1 MGKKVK
7 KKKPSTERRP
17 HEVKNLFETAY
28 GYHVKGDY
36 PKAEETYKQIIRLEP
51 RHSNAL
57 NLLGTICLERGEYDN
72 ALDLIR
78 KAVKAYPMG
87 AMFHNNLGNVFRKMG
102 MAQDAEKAYREAL
115 RVDPD
120 CVSANNNLGIVLHDQ
135 GDMDGAIDYFE
146 KAHRNDPGFAP
157 AFYNLGRVFCEQGR
171 IDTSIWAYREALKI
185 NPGFHGAYSNLLYT
199 LHFSDTSEPE
209 KIFNEHRNW
218 AKSFAEPYY
227 PVNQVYDTGKDPL
240 KTLRIGYVSPDF
252 RTHSVAFFLEDV
264 IAHHNRKQVEIFCYS
279 STEKPDD
286 FTRRFRE
293 LTDVWR
299 DISSLSDD
307 DAARIIMKDKIDI
320 LVDLAGHTRNSR
332 ILIFA
337 RKPAPVQVTWL
348 GYPDTTGLDT
358 MDYRI
363 TDAVAD
369 LPGHTDHLYTEK
381 LVRLAGGFLCYR
393 PSGESYP
400 ISPSPALITKAIT
413 FGSFNN
419 NSKISESVIRVWS
432 KILKNTPGSR
442 IKLKS
447 RSFSDFGTRKY
458 ILERFDHHGIP
469 SERIWFEGYSVSL
482 KEHFLL
488 YGSVDI
494 ALDTFPYNGTT
505 TTCEALWMG
514 VPVIALSG
522 NSHVARVGASLLH
535 QVGLDHFLALSE
547 DEYVEKAVN
556 LAKDVDLLIDLR
568 QAIRNRLKS
577 SSLMDPT
584 GFCKTLEGAYRN
596 MWKGWIGRC
605 EPAVLPDE
613 KAGKPE
619 KNNFEKNLEC
629 IHKHHPGL
637 ESQLCLTCPLEYEV
651 RLTDTGLHNL
661 YITDQKGVTSALYP
675 EDDPSKDLPHL
686 LDKVRD
692 LRGKVVGIMG
702 SGLLIYGEALL
713 KTIGDYNLVV
723 FFEAYGA
730 VLRKLMESHDL
741 SWVFSHPNARFV
753 VGDRSDPYD
762 ILSSENDKLYTN
774 NGFESLQFGP
784 GVACYPSWYADQE
797 KRFQHYMTKRQI
809 SLDTTKYAVKRF
821 LSNIFTNLHH
831 LSASRPF
838 DALKDLYPGVPAVV
852 VASGPSLSKNINEL
866 KKIKDNAIII
876 AADSALAPLLAQGIR
891 PHYVAS
897 VDYNEFT
904 FEKLSPYVGDLKDIS
919 LVYAPIVTPRIL
931 NRIRF
936 KERYYVFHDASS
948 HKLFESVIDTGK
960 SALEDIHSVI
970 HLALAMA
977 QACGCNP
984 IIFTGLDLSFD
995 GRKDHADGTILH
1007 WNNDHEH
1014 QKGDVMI
1021 EGTDGGMVAS
1031 STGFVGMLEICERMI
1046 SFCPERNYI
1055 NATEGGAKIGGTVS
1069 MGLGKALDTY
1079 LAGEKCMK
1087 CSLSEGWGMNALT
1100 AVLKRLKEL
1109 KIRTVQCLSRISD
1122 FTHEQIQVDTYIK
1135 KSDSSGLLPDKLPE
1149 KVLASLKR
1157 MDRLS
1162 GELDHDVIMDNLK
1175 GLLAEHQDQYLAF
1188 EMDLKDALALSDKSR
1203 RFKVSLSQQAF
1214 LQTIRKQ
1221 ALVFFNDHIDEQI
1234 GFLSAWIEKKE
1245 HMQRN
1250 PESGLSQLELARFL
1264 LDHDILVYT
1273 DDLLQH
1279 LQSRPEKDLILA
1291 CVALKQGRINEG
1303 LALFNE
1309 VLTKDERLKPRVDSF
1324 ISSMIH
1330 EWETAE
1336 GLESYKNLMI
1346 ERIML
1351 CDSDHPAVLKK
1362 QTMSI
1367 DKAWDFVK
1375 KGRFDDACHIMRQ
1388 SCRLSS
1394 CDNETVL
1401 SLTGFLMI
1409 VTGMF
1414 GEGGE
1419 ILKKAVSNSYNSE
1432 QRKAVLNYLCQTALL
1447 YRRPVEEP
1455 WFGELIDCAE
1465 KEVWA
1470 RKILQEWWVVCH
1482 GQHQGRLITS
1492 MIYPGTVSATRIIL
1506 EEWSVVKHVIPEWY
1520 VWNGFLN
1527 KADGEINRALVSM
1540 DMALETERNTI
1551 TCSIGEGWLL
1561 IASGLVY
1568 LMDYRFEKS
1577 LEYLD
1582 KGLEIIIRPPALLV
1596 TACIYFWMGDET
1608 EGRSRLEKLFFI
1620 KDKPDWMD
1628 RLQNPVYRDTDF
1640 EIIKKLG
1647 VINPYA
1653 AWNVLWGLLMVE
1665 SGSGDPWIHIKGSV
1679 LVDEQLIQDPYWFW
1693 IVDLIIGQWECD
1705 SERITEFLMNDD
1717 AGQAEVLLEEWA
1729 ALYDR
1734 LPLSGF
1740 FVLKAECQLNNA
1752 SREAALSY
1760 LEKEARNIHEKG
1772 SKYVEAGFLWEELG
1786 DGFLRT
1792 DNAERTL
1799 NCYENAMISD
1809 PGHHEI
1815 LLKIG
1820 DVYDRLGNTRS
1831 AIMAYQTLYEQCP
1844 DYVTAKERLERLK
1857 RDVF

>member
-1 MGKKVK
+1 MEK
-7 KKKPSTERRP
+7 RP
-17 HEVKNLFETAY
+17 HEVKDLFETAY

-102 MAQDAEKAYREAL
+102 MVQDAEKAYREAL
-115 RVDPD
+115 RVAPD
-120 CVSANNNLGIVLHDQ
+120 NVAANNNLGIVLHEQ
-135 GDMDGAIDYFE
+135 GNMDGAIDYFE
-146 KAHRNDPGFAP
+146 KAHRQDPGFAP

-171 IDTSIWAYREALKI
+171 IDTSLWAYREALKI
-185 NPGFHGAYSNLLYT
+185 NPDFHSAYSNLLYT

-218 AKSFAEPYY
+218 AKTFAEPNY
-227 PVNQVYDTGKDPL
+227 PANQVYDTGKDPL
-240 KTLRIGYVSPDF
+240 KTLRVGYVSPDF

-337 RKPAPVQVTWL
+337 RKPAPVQVAWL
-348 GYPDTTGLDT
+348 GYPDTTGLET
-358 MDYRI
+358 MDYRL
-363 TDAVAD
+363 TDVIAD
-369 LPGHTDHLYTEK
+369 PPGLTDHLYTEK
-381 LVRLAGGFLCYR
+381 LVRLTGGFLCYR

-400 ISPSPALITKAIT
+400 ISPSPALKTKAIT

-447 RSFSDFGTRKY
+447 RSFADFGTRKY

-522 NSHVARVGASLLH
+522 NSHVSRVGASLLH
-535 QVGLDHFLALSE
+535 QVGLDHFLALTE
-547 DEYVEKAVN
+547 DEYVEKAVS
-556 LAKDVDLLIDLR
+556 LAKDVDLLGNLR
-568 QAIRNRLKS
+568 LAIRNRLKS
-577 SSLMDPT
+577 SSLIDPT

-613 KAGKPE
+613 KTGKPE

-629 IHKHHPGL
+629 IHKHHKGL
-637 ESQLCLTCPLEYEV
+637 ESQLCLSCPLEYEV
-651 RLTDTGLHNL
+651 RLTATGLHNL
-661 YITDQKGVTSALYP
+661 YITDQKGVTSSLYP

-692 LRGKVVGIMG
+692 FRGKVVGIMG
-702 SGLLIYGEALL
+702 SGLLICGEALL

-753 VGDRSDPYD
+753 VGDRSDPYE

-784 GVACYPSWYADQE
+784 GVTCYPSWYADQE

-809 SLDTTKYAVKRF
+809 SRDTTKYAVKKF

-838 DALKDLYPGVPAVV
+838 DALKDLYSGVPAVV

-919 LVYAPIVTPRIL
+919 LVYVPIVTPRIL

-977 QACGCNP
+977 QTCGCNP

-1014 QKGDVMI
+1014 QSGDVMI

-1046 SFCPERNYI
+1046 SSCPERNYI
-1055 NATEGGAKIGGTVS
+1055 NATQGGAKIGGTVS

-1079 LAGEKCMK
+1079 LAGEKCLK
-1087 CSLSEGWGMNALT
+1087 NSFSEVWGMNALPE
-1100 AVLKRLKEL
+1100 VLKRLKEL
-1109 KIRTVQCLSRISD
+1109 KIRTGQCLSRISD
-1122 FTHEQIQVDTYIK
+1122 FTHEQIQIDTYIK
-1135 KSDSSGLLPDKLPE
+1135 KNAPSGLLPDKPPE
-1149 KVLASLKR
+1149 KVLVSLKR
-1157 MDRLS
+1157 MDRIS
-1162 GELDHDVIMDNLK
+1162 GELDHDVIMDNLN

-1221 ALVFFNDHIDEQI
+1221 ALVFFSDHIDEQI

-1250 PESGLSQLELARFL
+1250 PESGFSQLELARFL
-1264 LDHDILVYT
+1264 LDHDILVYS

-1291 CVALKQGRINEG
+1291 CAALKQGRVNEG

-1309 VLTKDERLKPRVDSF
+1309 VLKKDERLKPRVDSF

-1346 ERIML
+1346 ERIIV
-1351 CDSDHPAVLKK
+1351 CDPENCLAIRRKQELAIERAWDHVNNGLF
-1362 QTMSI
+1362 
-1367 DKAWDFVK
+1367 DKARDVIVQDNSLF
-1375 KGRFDDACHIMRQ
+1375 
-1388 SCRLSS
+1388 SCE
-1394 CDNETVL
+1394 NETFLVL
-1401 SLTGFLMI
+1401 SGFLMI
-1409 VTGMF
+1409 MTGMYQ
-1414 GEGGE
+1414 EGGKL
-1419 ILKKAVSNSYNSE
+1419 LKESVDKNFHSDK
-1432 QRKAVLNYLCQTALL
+1432 RKEVMNHFYKTAKSFQNPVAESWFQALVLFA
-1447 YRRPVEEP
+1447 
-1455 WFGELIDCAE
+1455 D
-1465 KEVWA
+1465 KDVWA
-1470 RKILQEWWVVCH
+1470 RKVVQELWVVCLGVFH
-1482 GQHQGRLITS
+1482 GRIITS
-1492 MIYPGTVSATRIIL
+1492 MVYPRALSEVEIL
-1506 EEWSVVKHVIPEWY
+1506 LAEWEAVKKIIPEWH
-1520 VWNGFLN
+1520 VWNAYVN
-1527 KADGEINRALVSM
+1527 KGRGAVKQALLAM
-1540 DMALETERNTI
+1540 ELAIETERNTI
-1551 TCSIGEGWLL
+1551 PCYVGQGWLF
-1561 IASGLVY
+1561 IAAGSLY
-1568 LMDYRFEKS
+1568 LMDYQYDKS

-1582 KGLEIIIRPPALLV
+1582 QGLAITFSAPVFLI
-1596 TACIYFWMGDET
+1596 TACICFWTGN
-1608 EGRSRLEKLFFI
+1608 EGEGVGRLEKLVQNQ
-1620 KDKPDWMD
+1620 DKPEWISI
-1628 RLQNPVYRDTDF
+1628 LGKPVHRETSF

-1647 VINPYA
+1647 SLNPYA
-1653 AWNVLWGLLMVE
+1653 AWNVLWGQLMHE
-1665 SGSGDPWIHIKGSV
+1665 SGSDEGWIRLKAAV
-1679 LVDEQLIQDPYWFW
+1679 FVDEQLTTDPKWFG
-1693 IVDLIIGQWECD
+1693 ICDLVMSQWEKD
-1705 SERITEFLMNDD
+1705 ALRIEEYLRRQNHGM
-1717 AGQAEVLLEEWA
+1717 AAKCVEEWE
-1729 ALYDR
+1729 ALYDK
-1734 LPLSGF
+1734 LPLSGYQAF
-1740 FVLKAECQLNNA
+1740 KTQCLMAGESRNSALAYLESQVLKIEQ
-1752 SREAALSY
+1752 
-1760 LEKEARNIHEKG
+1760 
-1772 SKYVEAGFLWEELG
+1772 AGCHSLGTLFLWEELG
-1786 DGFLRT
+1786 DGFFSV
-1792 DNAERTL
+1792 DQAETSL
-1799 NCYENAMISD
+1799 VCYEKAMISN
-1809 PGHHEI
+1809 PGYFEI

-1844 DYVTAKERLERLK
+1844 DHVTAKERLERLK
-1857 RDVF
+1857 QK